1 MEQDETFQYTQF
13 PDLNTTHQS
22 REATASLRTKWQGN
36 ISSLPDEV
44 LILAWASLLQ
54 AFTRVSSPVFLLNAR
69 PVSVDIQC
77 KSRRSVQVRDIPDGA
92 GRPSSLVLPYVEGYV
107 NCNERP
113 EETSS
118 GDPKTQRTTRTS
130 LSFQYDRETG
140 CGLLWSS
147 GNVPE
152 SFLGELERQLLQII
166 CLALG
171 RHGCEGIP
179 QSSTAPSLSVVNAK
193 RKHLQGPSLL
203 HELISKHGAKS
214 STAIDFLDAC
224 GERTRISY
232 ARLDH
237 LTNTLA
243 RIIAKQLSYDRSSSL
258 QPWIIPVLIPQ
269 CLELYCAWIAVLK
282 AGAAFCPIG
291 VDVPSERMKYILK
304 DIDAKT
310 VLTLPEFTSNITEIT
325 PDVQIIE
332 VQAALGKDILANGSG
347 SFMWPPTTTSSDS
360 LAYVMYTS
368 GSTGLPKGVAVPHNA
383 VTQALLAHDEHIPK
397 FDRFLQFAAPTFDV
411 SVFETFFPL
420 FRGATLVTRHREHM
434 LGDLSGTLTDL
445 AIDAAELTPTV
456 AGTLLRSREVAPCL
470 RLLLTIGE
478 MLTRPVIREFARSMG
493 RESILLPMYGPT
505 EASIH
510 CTVAASVS
518 TETKVGIIGRPL
530 STVTSLIIRETEES
544 SNANIE
550 VLPTGQVGE
559 LVIAGQLATG
569 YLNRRE
575 QTEVA
580 FRDHPNYGRLYRTG
594 DRARLL
600 PNGDL
605 ECLGRISTGQVK
617 IRGQR
622 VELGEIEQVV
632 GRAEGVLSATASII
646 DDVLVAFCIA
656 SSKHL
661 SREQVMS
668 VCKSWLPSFMRPN
681 DIVLVFDNIPRLP
694 SGKVDKARL
703 ESDYRRQVK
712 TTKSSNRS
720 QSELESRIIQCV
732 TTEMPRTV
740 SPTDDLWT
748 SGLDSIRAI
757 KVASRLREYGF
768 WLSVSDILAADN
780 VSGLAKRLEAA
791 DPARILQSRPR
802 LEMPYTLDSEA
813 LTAAVKAVA
822 PGIDMNEVD
831 GFRPCSPLQLAM
843 LAETSRNSSLNFN
856 RIEVQLPDFVSVL
869 AFSEAFQ
876 HLAYHNK
883 ILRSGFIRTDV
894 EQYPFC
900 QIIWKHLDTKVQD
913 SAAELNSHSS
923 KCGTSDRIL
932 LYPLGLQFAD
942 RKGKRACI
950 IHVHHALYDGWS
962 FELILQDL
970 ENIVAGGRIQ
980 LRPQFDDV
988 LKYQLQGRLEG
999 PSEAARAYWQNH
1011 LHEAKLAPFPK
1022 LLTKQVQGSGRQ
1034 TRTRE
1039 FTLELHDLTS
1049 ICRRSHVSRQSFLS
1063 AAFAILLSS
1072 YVGSLDVAFG
1082 AVSSGRT
1089 MPIQGIEKI
1098 IGPCIRV
1105 LPIRLDLSRLRTA
1118 KDVMNHAHQQYHNFL
1133 LFDNLLLSD
1142 IKSISGIAGEDL
1154 LFDSLLVWQEGPEV
1168 LQDPERV
1175 LTIID
1180 TFDSLDYAIVLEIEP
1195 RDGKLQAKFSFDAS
1209 KLSADH
1215 AMLFLN
1221 QLDSIL
1227 TLSVRFPET
1236 PVGDCYGHMGKEDIS
1251 MQNADFFAFNNKFT
1265 LTSTIDAL
1273 AKEDSLRTAIEFVD
1287 VFDPKSGRLKTTTI
1301 SYGEL
1306 YRQSSHISHKL
1317 TSKGIS
1323 SDDLVSIVMDKSVE
1337 LYIVILG
1344 VIKSGAAYLAIDPRT
1359 PANRVRQILED
1370 SRCRIVIGEGLS
1382 RDFTGSCELCST
1394 AELESGSLDV
1404 ICAID
1409 PSCHRKRSSLAYV
1422 VYTSGST
1429 GVPKGVLIT
1438 RSNVLSNIDCLSR
1451 LYPASSDSKL
1461 LQACSQAFDVSVFE
1475 IFFTWH
1481 MGMSLCAAA
1490 NDILF
1495 RDIEHLIRL
1504 MNVSHLSLTPSVA
1517 ALVEPENVPTVKFL
1531 VTAGEPMNSKVF
1543 GSWIGRGLYQGYGP
1557 SETTNICNVRAE
1569 VNLSDFPNNVGP
1581 PLPNTSIFICQ
1592 GEKFSLLPKG
1602 AVGEIWIGGDQ
1613 VGRGYLFNDEL
1624 TRKSFFDHATY
1635 GRLYR
1640 SGDIGR
1646 LLSDGSLVILGRR
1659 DDQVKLR
1666 GQRIELGDINQAL
1679 IRSAVV
1685 KDAATFIV
1693 DASSNRDGRL
1703 VSFWTPNL
1711 PASGYTV
1718 LFEDE
1723 TRALLANLEE
1733 TLPGYMVPDALIP
1746 VDRIPLTRQGKVDRR
1761 KLIKQFEVF
1770 DLSLLQRFS
1779 RANEQEKDNSSLTQ
1793 DETLIAQGVA
1803 EAVGCAPS
1811 AISRDISFFALGL
1824 DSINS
1829 IKLSQRLRKVG
1840 LGQVDI
1846 SKILRHASVRR
1857 LARHLSSSTAASEQI
1872 LVEAPLQ
1879 PKTGR
1884 DFHDQWQRHVGARF
1898 ADMGYDVTDIL
1909 PSTPLQ
1915 EVMLSSSGIHSSD
1928 SYQNKLVFHI
1938 NGNLAEMQ
1946 NSWDAMLS
1954 RHQLLRTGFATVE
1967 SSVSAFAQVVLEKF
1981 TLPWSWDD
1989 TEPGQDSED
1998 WLYRGFMAPP
2008 YTLKAARGANGRSST
2023 LTLRMH
2029 HALYDGEAMNL
2040 LLKDVETH
2048 YLGGRLPPVVP
2059 LRHYI
2064 EYMLSLDQTSMDN
2077 FWHSQLD
2084 GHKSQLVTEIF
2095 SPAIQEKRQAHS
2107 TTHLV
2112 SGLPLSALEAEL
2124 KHMST
2129 TLLSIMQTSW
2139 ARLLSLYLRTFD
2151 VCFGNVYSGRSIPVE
2166 NADQIIG
2173 PCFNTLPVRV
2183 ELKKLETT
2191 AELSRRL
2198 QQINTAVLAY
2208 QPSSLRRIQKGHGAL
2223 ERPLFDTILLLQP
2236 QPHALEA
2243 SIWTLAEETGHM
2255 EFPLICEIIPDTIND
2270 QLRLALHVQGTH
2282 FPTSEARRLLEN
2294 FDILLQHDIQYTQ
2307 AQSRD
2312 FSVLKSNLP
2321 SLPCD
2326 PSTSGTSSLF
2336 LEPSRPNDS
2345 AEEALSSMEA
2355 KIRQK
2360 LSEASRTDI
2369 AQIKK
2374 RTSIFQLGL
2383 DSIDAIQ
2390 IAAKLRREGF
2400 GVTGGDI
2407 LEASTL
2413 ERIAGLCSTHLAS
2426 PKKAIPSF
2434 DLLSFDAVYRS
2445 QVCQQICI
2453 PPSTVEA
2460 IFPCT
2465 STQSGIL
2472 AEFIRS
2478 DGRLYFNSMT
2488 IKLTGI
2494 GDVNRVKEAWEYVA
2508 LRHVILRTGFVEI
2521 ENTDHPFAMVIYQSG
2536 IHQLPWKET
2545 VNGDNFPGR
2554 DIEGRRILEALYQP
2568 PWRLVYSKQGNDCL
2582 LKISIL
2588 HALYDAQSLDIILAD
2603 MAAACNG
2610 QELPPPEDIR
2620 PTLSSILSQSMVQR
2634 QESRSFFTNLGKSLG
2649 PTAFPNFKIHANEL
2663 HGVSVEAQP
2672 CTKSQY
2678 DLRQGAKQAG
2688 ISLHTAIQCAWARLL
2703 AAYTGRPDVTFGVI
2717 LSSRISEKREDFV
2730 AFPTVNTL
2738 PMPLYVTEDAG
2749 VLMEQAAKLNSALM
2763 QRQFVPLTEIKKWL
2777 GMKRS
2782 FFDTVVV
2789 LQHRPSMTDG
2799 TALWEA
2805 VSDDAQTEHAVSLE
2819 VVPEARNR
2827 FMLRLTFQRNILPPE
2842 QAKMLLLQYEALL
2855 YSTIFPPHVENSPQM
2870 RQEPRI
2876 FSITPAKESRIATST
2891 RFLHEMVEQ
2900 SAQIRPERIALE
2912 FATSITDQQVSK
2924 RCWTYKSLDEEANKI
2939 AHLLLQQGASPGDLI
2954 GICFDKC
2961 PEASFAIFGT
2971 LKAGCAFVAIDPN
2984 APQVRKDFILKDS
2997 ACTALLCNRDR
3008 LESFQHV
3015 ENLPVLALDEHMHNF
3030 SLSSECPKLS
3040 RELKPDDTCYCL
3052 YTSGTTGQP
3061 KGCLITHDNAV
3072 QALLFFKRIFTGRWN
3087 DDSRWLQFAS
3097 YHFDVSVLEQFWS
3110 WSVGICVTSAPRDVI
3125 FEDIPGTIRALQIT
3139 HLDLTPSLAR
3149 LLKPEE
3155 VPSLYQGVFITG
3167 GEQLRHDVLD
3177 TWGDVGVLYNFYGPS
3192 EVTIGCT
3199 VNPRVTRSAKP
3210 SNIGRQFDNVGTFVL
3225 DLQTNKPVLR
3235 GAIGELCLSGP
3246 LVGKGYLNRPDLTKA
3261 KFEYLPEFAT
3271 RIYHTGDLVRQLHD
3285 GSFEFL
3291 GRADDQVKLRGQRL
3305 ELTEINHVL
3314 TQSNA
3319 ELQDVATTLVR
3330 HPKQAN
3336 DQLVSFLSWS
3346 KRSTKAVN
3354 LHILQDDRFRAR
3366 VATIRQK
3373 CEDRLPGYMIPTYL
3387 VPVSLMPLSANNK
3400 VELNNLKSLFAN
3412 TPIEDLQ
3419 RLSTAGEYTSGVD
3432 LASTE
3437 RIMGLLSM
3445 RLGLTA
3451 ANITPSSNLF
3461 ELGMDSISMI
3471 GFSRSLKEAGFGAAQ
3486 PSLVMRHSTVA
3497 GLANALKAPS
3507 EANQLWDQLQKDAST
3522 RIADFSR
3529 KHRHYIAQMLGIQDD
3544 SIEKIAPCTPLQE
3557 GMISKTLQS
3566 DKPLYA
3572 PTFTYELSDDIDLQ
3586 RLQDAW
3592 LSAQSQTDIL
3602 RTQFIA
3608 TQDGF
3613 AQVVLRTS
3621 DAQKCLV
3628 LSHLEDKY
3636 AREELQHDLESWY
3649 DSIKNL
3655 ELMPWRVVLR
3665 EGRDRNFM
3673 GVHIFHALFDGM
3685 SLPLLLGKVAQIYLG
3700 QDLVMVN
3707 PEFHEILPFGPLRIA
3722 EGAEA
3727 FWRKSLASKPLVL
3740 LDLPVRHVEH
3750 AERCSSLKTIK
3761 IPQLGS
3767 FNQLR
3772 LKLKVTMPP
3781 LFHACW
3787 LLVLHKHF
3795 KTVPTLGVVVS
3806 GRSID
3811 VEGAQNVIGPMF
3823 NTLPC
3828 FIEFG
3833 PGLSASDLVQACHKF
3848 NIDSLPYQHTALRDI
3863 SKWIAHDPSQPLFDS
3878 LFVFQNEAVAV
3889 NASSKLWT
3897 PRESTS
3903 ELDFPLAVEVQQNL
3917 DNSFAVTIAAQPQY
3931 LDTEEVH
3938 ELLKSF
3944 ENAMHEMV
3952 EGPDQRLP
3960 SLLATP
3966 PRRDAREIPPQN
3978 TLFPSTAFVWTPAAK
3993 AIREMIA
4000 TLANVGVDAV
4010 RANST
4015 IFELGLDSIDAIRLC
4030 ARLKAAGIPLSV
4042 STIMQCATV
4051 EAMMEFCTQKP
4062 SKEFEEPPQMKFNK
4076 SLKILEQ
4083 NLRSQGVQLHEY
4095 EKFLPVT
4102 PLQEGMLAN
4111 IEQYYSYDV
4120 LELAPEVDLQR
4131 FKRSWRSLLNANP
4144 ILRTSFIEIEDP
4156 GSAATYAQLVHKVG
4170 MEGNDSDFIN
4180 WRELVVG
4187 SESQLDDI
4195 LANEKLRVPQQ
4206 DLQHSMLSLTLVK
4219 SKTRRFLILGMAH
4232 TIYDGWSISLL
4243 HQDIRSWYSGNAVER
4258 PPYEP
4263 ALSYIL
4269 NSRDDDS
4276 HRFWKATLGGV
4287 SPSLFPRHSKNHTI
4301 GGDGLGMLKEPV
4313 GPVKGPVVPAD
4324 RPAHSAEGPTTME
4337 QPVYEQQQIQR
4348 AQIDPEST
4356 VIRHDIQS
4364 TSTAESVQD
4373 FCKTQ
4378 GITIQALGLTCYSAV
4393 LATRLRKL
4401 DVCFGLVLS
4410 GRTVEDFREMMF
4422 PTMNTVVFPAT
4433 LEGTRSDTLKSVHG
4447 RSIQI
4452 SEHQF
4457 FPLRKAKALS
4467 GVEGALFDALF
4478 IYQKKPQ
4485 SNRHDPELYHSIDTS
4500 SGIEYPLNVEMELLG
4515 TDLVWRAACQD
4526 NILNKAEV
4534 SQMLFE
4540 LDNILDEVMKYPNE
4554 PIVKPVATNIVDI
4567 CGICTSLH
4575 LVDSKS
4581 TTLESTSALEEES
4594 AETTAEWSPL
4604 EKLVREV
4611 LATVSGFPEEHISR
4625 KTSLF
4630 NLGLD
4635 SISSVKVSSMLRK
4648 KSISLPV
4655 SVMLKTPTVEEMAAA
4670 AMQITPARPERQQSN
4685 NPADATTERTT
4696 HNTAT
4701 ARKGEYYPQPAN
4713 TADHGHLID
4722 ASDYRKALEN
4732 LKTTG
4737 IMPEDVENIMPI
4749 TAGQDYVLGVW
4760 LSSGRRMFYSDFFY
4774 KSTDP
4779 GLTPKSLGKAWTET
4793 VRQLPILR
4801 TTFIVA
4807 NGNQT
4812 LQVVVKFVSP
4822 VIWAL
4827 DQGPNAQSDKMDGGV
4842 GDGPPPGVNVP
4853 VKLFATRSSSGIH
4866 IKLSI
4871 HHAL

>member
-1 MEQDETFQYTQF
+1 MEQAETFQYTQF
-13 PDLNTTHQS
+13 PDLNTTYQS
-22 REATASLRTKWQGN
+22 REAAASLQTEWQGC

-54 AFTRVSSPVFLLNAR
+54 AFARVSSPVFLLNAQL
-69 PVSVDIQC
+69 VCVDIQC
-77 KSRRSVQVRDIPDGA
+77 KSRRAVQARDILDGA
-92 GRPSSLVLPYVEGYV
+92 GSPSSLILPYVEGYV
-107 NCNERP
+107 SRNERP
-113 EETSS
+113 QETSS
-118 GDPKTQRTTRTS
+118 GDPKARSTTRTS
-130 LSFQYDRETG
+130 LSFQYDRATG

-152 SFLGELERQLLQII
+152 SFLGELERQLLRMI
-166 CLALG
+166 CSAL

-179 QSSTAPSLSVVNAK
+179 HLSTAPSLSVVNAK
-193 RKHLQGPSLL
+193 RKHLKGPSFL
-203 HELISKHGAKS
+203 HELISEHRAKS
-214 STAIDFLDAC
+214 STAIDFLDAS
-224 GERTRISY
+224 GERSQISY
-232 ARLDH
+232 ARLDQ
-237 LTNTLA
+237 LTGSLA
-243 RIIAKQLSYDRSSSL
+243 RIIASQLEYDGSSSS
-258 QPWIIPVLIPQ
+258 PPIIIPVLIPQ

-282 AGAAFCPIG
+282 ASAAFCPIG
-291 VDVPSERMKYILK
+291 VDMPPERMKYILK
-304 DIDAKT
+304 DVDAKI
-310 VLTLPEFTSNITEIT
+310 VLTLPGLTSKITQIR
-325 PDVQIIE
+325 PDVRIIE
-332 VQAALGKDILANGSG
+332 VQAVQSKDSLANDYSG
-347 SFMWPPTTTSSDS
+347 VMRPPATASPDS

-368 GSTGLPKGVAVPHNA
+368 GSTGLPKGVAIPHKA
-383 VTQALLAHDEHIPK
+383 VTQALLAHDEHIPN

-434 LGDLSGTLTDL
+434 LGDLSGTLTHL
-445 AIDAAELTPTV
+445 AVDAAELTPTV
-456 AGTLLRSREVAPCL
+456 AGSLLRSREVAPCL

-478 MLTRPVIREFARSMG
+478 MLTRPVIREFARSIDRKG
-493 RESILLPMYGPT
+493 ILLPMYGPT

-510 CTVAASVS
+510 CTVAVSVS
-518 TETKVGIIGRPL
+518 TGTKVGIIGRPL
-530 STVTSLIIRETEES
+530 STVTCLIIRETEES

-559 LVIAGQLATG
+559 LAIAGQLATG

-580 FRDHPNYGRLYRTG
+580 FRDHPNYGRIYRTG

-632 GRAEGVLSATASII
+632 CKAEGVQSATVSII

-661 SREQVMS
+661 SQEQVMS
-668 VCKSWLPSFMRPN
+668 VCKSWLPSFMRPS
-681 DIVLVFDNIPRLP
+681 DIVLVFDNIPRLA
-694 SGKVDKARL
+694 SGKIDKVQL
-703 ESDYRRQVK
+703 VSDYRRQMQ
-712 TTKSSNRS
+712 TTKKPSNGP
-720 QSELESRIIQCV
+720 QSELEFRIIQCIAA
-732 TTEMPRTV
+732 EMSRTF
-740 SPTDDLWT
+740 SPTDDLWS
-748 SGLDSIRAI
+748 SGLDSIKAI
-757 KVASRLREYGF
+757 KVASHLREHGL

-780 VSGLAKRLEAA
+780 VSGLARRLEAA
-791 DPARILQSRPR
+791 DPTRTLQSRPR
-802 LEMPYTLDSEA
+802 LEVPYALDSEA
-813 LTAAVKAVA
+813 LAAAVKSVA
-822 PGIDMNEVD
+822 PDLDMNEVD

-843 LAETSRNSSLNFN
+843 LVETSRNSTLNFN
-856 RIEVQLPDFVSVL
+856 WVEVQLPDFVSVP
-869 AFSEAFQ
+869 AFGEAFQ
-876 HLAYHNK
+876 HLAHHNK
-883 ILRSGFIRTDV
+883 ILRSGFIRTDA

-900 QIIWKHLDTKVQD
+900 RIIWKHLDIEVQD
-913 SAAELNSHSS
+913 STAETNGHPS
-923 KCGTSDRIL
+923 KGGASDRTL
-932 LYPLGLQFAD
+932 LHPLRLQSAD
-942 RKGKRACI
+942 RKGKRTCI

-962 FELILQDL
+962 FELMLQDL
-970 ENIVAGGRIQ
+970 EQIIAGGRIHP
-980 LRPQFDDV
+980 RPQFDDV
-988 LKYQLQGRLEG
+988 LKYQLQNQLEI
-999 PSEAARAYWQNH
+999 PSEAARTYWQDH
-1011 LHEAKLAPFPK
+1011 LRDAKLAPFPK
-1022 LLTKQVQGSGRQ
+1022 LLTKQVLGSGRQ
-1034 TRTRE
+1034 VRTRA
-1039 FTLELHDLTS
+1039 FTLEVHDLTS

-1072 YVGSLDVAFG
+1072 YVGSLDVIFG

-1089 MPIQGIEKI
+1089 IPIQGIEKI
-1098 IGPCIRV
+1098 IGPCIRT
-1105 LPIRLDLSRLRTA
+1105 LPMRLDLSRLRTA
-1118 KDVMNHAHQQYHNFL
+1118 RDVMNHAHQQHHNFL
-1133 LFDNLLLSD
+1133 RFDDLPLRD
-1142 IKSISGIAGEDL
+1142 VKSISGIAGEDL
-1154 LFDSLLVWQEGPEV
+1154 LFDSLLVWQEGPEGS
-1168 LQDPERV
+1168 QNSERV
-1175 LTIID
+1175 LTIVD
-1180 TFDSLDYAIVLEIEP
+1180 TFDYLDYAIVLEIEP
-1195 RDGKLQAKFSFDAS
+1195 RDGKLQAKISFDAS
-1209 KLSADH
+1209 KVSAEH

-1221 QLDSIL
+1221 QLNSIL

-1236 PVGDCYGHMGKEDIS
+1236 LVGDCYSHMGKEEIS
-1251 MQNADFFAFNNKFT
+1251 IQNADFFAFNHKFT

-1273 AKEDSLRTAIEFVD
+1273 AKEDSSRTAIEFVD
-1287 VFDPKSGRLKTTTI
+1287 TFDPKSGRLKTTTI

-1306 YRQSSHISHKL
+1306 YRRSSHISHKL

-1323 SDDLVSIVMDKSVE
+1323 PDDLVSIMMEKSVE

-1344 VIKSGAAYLAIDPRT
+1344 VIRSGAAYLAIDPRT
-1359 PANRVRQILED
+1359 PADRVRQILED
-1370 SRCRIVIGEGLS
+1370 SRCRIVVSEDLS
-1382 RDFTGSCELCST
+1382 HGFTECCEFCST
-1394 AELESGSLDV
+1394 AELESGSRDV
-1404 ICAID
+1404 IHVID
-1409 PSCHRKRSSLAYV
+1409 PSCHRQRSSLAYV

-1438 RSNVLSNIDCLSR
+1438 RSNILSNIDCLSR

-1481 MGMSLCAAA
+1481 MGMSLCVAA

-1495 RDIEHLIRL
+1495 RDIEHLTRL

-1517 ALVEPENVPTVKFL
+1517 ALIEAENVPTVKFL

-1543 GSWIGRGLYQGYGP
+1543 RNWTGRGLYQGYGP

-1569 VNLSDFPNNVGP
+1569 VTLGDFPNNVGP

-1592 GEKFSLLPKG
+1592 AEKFSILPKG

-1624 TRKSFFDHATY
+1624 TRKSFFNHATY

-1646 LLSDGSLVILGRR
+1646 LLSDGSLVILGRS

-1679 IRSAVV
+1679 IRSSLV
-1685 KDAATFIV
+1685 KDAATLIV
-1693 DASSNRDGRL
+1693 DASSNRDARL
-1703 VSFWTPNL
+1703 LSFWRPNL
-1711 PASGYTV
+1711 PASDDTV
-1718 LFEDE
+1718 RVENQ
-1723 TRALLANLEE
+1723 TRALFANLEL
-1733 TLPGYMVPDALIP
+1733 TLPAYMIPDVLIP
-1746 VDRIPLTRQGKVDRR
+1746 VDRIPLTGQGKIDRR
-1761 KLIKQFEVF
+1761 KLIEQFEAF
-1770 DLSLLQRFS
+1770 DLSLLQHFS
-1779 RANEQEKDNSSLTQ
+1779 RANEQEKNNGLLTQ
-1793 DETLIAQGVA
+1793 DEALIAQGVA
-1803 EAVGCAPS
+1803 EVVGCAPS

-1829 IKLSQRLRKVG
+1829 IKLSQRLREVG

-1857 LARHLSSSTAASEQI
+1857 LARYLSSSTAASKQI
-1872 LVEAPLQ
+1872 LVEAPPQ
-1879 PKTGR
+1879 PKMER
-1884 DFHDQWQRHVGARF
+1884 VLHDQWQRHVKAGF
-1898 ADMGYDVTDIL
+1898 ANMGYDVTDIL

-1915 EVMLSSSGIHSSD
+1915 EVMLSSSDISRSH

-1938 NGNLAEMQ
+1938 NGDLVEME
-1946 NSWDAMLS
+1946 NSWKEMLS
-1954 RHQLLRTGFATVE
+1954 RHQLLRTGFAMTE
-1967 SSVSAFAQVVLEKF
+1967 SSVSPFAQVVLEKF
-1981 TLPWSWDD
+1981 ALPWFWDD
-1989 TEPGQDSED
+1989 TQPEQDSED
-1998 WLYRGFMAPP
+1998 WLCGGFMVPP
-2008 YTLKAARGANGRSST
+2008 YTLKAIRGANGGSST

-2048 YLGGRLPPVVP
+2048 YLGGQLPPVVP
-2059 LRHYI
+2059 FRHYV
-2064 EYMLSLDQTSMDN
+2064 EYMLSLDPPSVDS
-2077 FWHSQLD
+2077 FWHSQLG

-2112 SGLPLSALEAEL
+2112 SRLPFSTLEAEL

-2129 TLLSIMQTSW
+2129 TLLSIVQTSW
-2139 ARLLSLYLRTFD
+2139 ARLMSFYLRTFD
-2151 VCFGNVYSGRSIPVE
+2151 VCFGNVYGGRTIPVE

-2173 PCFNTLPVRV
+2173 PCFNTLPVRA
-2183 ELKKLETT
+2183 ELKKLETI

-2198 QQINTAVLAY
+2198 QRINTAILPY
-2208 QPSSLRRIQKGHGAL
+2208 QPSSLRRIQKRHGAL

-2236 QPHALEA
+2236 QPHALNA
-2243 SIWTLAEETGHM
+2243 NIWTLAEETGHM
-2255 EFPLICEIIPDTIND
+2255 EFPLICEVIPDAIND
-2270 QLRLALHVQGTH
+2270 QLRLTLHVRSTH
-2282 FPTSEARRLLEN
+2282 FPASEARRLLEN
-2294 FDILLQHDIQYTQ
+2294 FDLLLGHDIQYTQ
-2307 AQSRD
+2307 APSRD
-2312 FSVLKSNLP
+2312 FSVLETNLP
-2321 SLPCD
+2321 FMPCD
-2326 PSTSGTSSLF
+2326 PSISRTSPLF
-2336 LEPSRPNDS
+2336 LEHGRPDDS
-2345 AEEALSSMEA
+2345 AEEVLSSMET

-2369 AQIKK
+2369 TQIKK

-2390 IAAKLRREGF
+2390 IAARLRREGF
-2400 GVTGGDI
+2400 SVTGGDI
-2407 LEASTL
+2407 LEASTV

-2434 DLLSFDAVYRS
+2434 DLLSFDAMYRS
-2445 QVCQQICI
+2445 QVCQQICML
-2453 PPSTVEA
+2453 PSAVEA
-2460 IFPCT
+2460 ILPCT

-2472 AEFIRS
+2472 TEFIHS
-2478 DGRLYFNSMT
+2478 DGRLYFNSVT
-2488 IKLTGI
+2488 LKLTGI
-2494 GDVNRVKEAWEYVA
+2494 GDVNRVKEAWEHVT
-2508 LRHVILRTGFVEI
+2508 LRHVMLRTGFVGI
-2521 ENTDHPFAMVIYQSG
+2521 ENADHPFAMIIYRPG

-2545 VNGDNFPGR
+2545 VNGNDFPGR
-2554 DIEGRRILEALYQP
+2554 DIEGSRILHQP
-2568 PWRLVYSKQGNDCL
+2568 PWCILHSKQGNDCL

-2603 MAAACNG
+2603 VATVYNG
-2610 QELPPPEDIR
+2610 QELQPPEDIC
-2620 PTLSSILSQSMVQR
+2620 PTLSSILSQSVVQS
-2634 QESRSFFTNLGKSLG
+2634 QESKSFFANLGKSLE
-2649 PTAFPNFKIHANEL
+2649 PTTFPDFRIYKNEL
-2663 HGVSVEAQP
+2663 YGVSIEAQS

-2678 DLRQGAKQAG
+2678 DLRRGAKQAG
-2688 ISLHTAIQCAWARLL
+2688 ISLQTAIQCAWARLL
-2703 AAYTGRPDVTFGVI
+2703 AAYTGRPDVTFGVV
-2717 LSSRISEKREDFV
+2717 LSGRTSEKRKDFA
-2730 AFPTVNTL
+2730 AFPTMNTL
-2738 PMPLYVTEDAG
+2738 PMPLHVTEDVG
-2749 VLMEQAAKLNSALM
+2749 VLMEQAAKLNAALM
-2763 QRQFVPLTEIKKWL
+2763 QRQFVPLAEIKKWL
-2777 GMKRS
+2777 GVKRRL
-2782 FFDTVVV
+2782 FDTVVV
-2789 LQHRPSMTDG
+2789 LQHYPSTSDE
-2799 TALWEA
+2799 TTLWEV

-2819 VVPEARNR
+2819 VVPEAQNR
-2827 FMLRLTFQRNILPPE
+2827 IMLRLTFQRSILPPE
-2842 QAKMLLLQYEALL
+2842 QAKILLLQYETLL
-2855 YSTIFPPHVENSPQM
+2855 YSTIFPAHGENNPQM
-2870 RQEPRI
+2870 GQGHNI
-2876 FSITPAKESRIATST
+2876 FSVTPAKESRIATST

-2900 SAQIRPERIALE
+2900 SARMRPGRVALE
-2912 FATSITDQQVSK
+2912 FATSISDQQVSK

-2954 GICFDKC
+2954 GVCFDKC
-2961 PEASFAIFGT
+2961 PEASFAILGI

-2984 APQVRKDFILKDS
+2984 APKARKDFILKDS

-3008 LESFQHV
+3008 LADFGHV
-3015 ENLPVLALDEHMHNF
+3015 ENLSILALDEHVQNF
-3030 SLSSECPKLS
+3030 SLPSECPQLS

-3072 QALLFFKRIFTGRWN
+3072 QALLFFERIFGGHWN

-3110 WSVGICVTSAPRDVI
+3110 WSVGICVTSAPRDII
-3125 FEDIPGTIRALQIT
+3125 FEDIPGAIRALQIT

-3155 VPSLYQGVFITG
+3155 VPSLCQGVFITG

-3177 TWGDVGVLYNFYGPS
+3177 SWGDVGVLYNFYGPS

-3199 VNPRVTRSAKP
+3199 VNPQVTRLAKP

-3246 LVGKGYLNRPDLTKA
+3246 LVGKGYLNHPELTKA
-3261 KFEYLPEFAT
+3261 KFEYLPEFAI
-3271 RIYHTGDLVRQLHD
+3271 RIYHTGDLVRLLHD

-3305 ELTEINHVL
+3305 ELAEINHVL
-3314 TQSNA
+3314 TQSDA

-3330 HPKQAN
+3330 HPKQTN

-3354 LHILQDDRFRAR
+3354 LHILHDDRFRAQ

-3373 CEDRLPGYMIPTYL
+3373 CEDRLPGYMVPTYL

-3419 RLSTAGEYTSGVD
+3419 RLSTAREYASDVD
-3432 LASTE
+3432 PAST
-3437 RIMGLLSM
+3437 RKIIGLLSA
-3445 RLGLTA
+3445 RLGLA
-3451 ANITPSSNLF
+3451 AADIRPSSSLF
-3461 ELGMDSISMI
+3461 ELGMDSISVI
-3471 GFSRSLKEAGFGAAQ
+3471 GFSRSLKEAGFDAAR

-3497 GLANALKAPS
+3497 GLAIALQAPP
-3507 EANQLWDQLQKDAST
+3507 EANQSWGQLQKDASA
-3522 RIADFSR
+3522 RIANFAQ
-3529 KHRHYIAQMLGIQDD
+3529 KHRHYISQTLGIQDE
-3544 SIEKIAPCTPLQE
+3544 SIEKIAPCTSLQE
-3557 GMISKTLQS
+3557 GMISKTLRS
-3566 DKPLYA
+3566 SKPLYA
-3572 PTFTYELSDDIDLQ
+3572 PTFTYDLSDDMDLQ

-3592 LSAQSQTDIL
+3592 LSVQLQTDIL
-3602 RTQFIA
+3602 RTKFIA

-3613 AQVVLRTS
+3613 AQVVLRGS

-3628 LSHLEDKY
+3628 LNHEDEY
-3636 AREELQHDLESWY
+3636 AGEEFQHDLESWY

-3655 ELMPWRVVLR
+3655 EFMPWRVMLR
-3665 EGRDRNFM
+3665 EGRDGKFM
-3673 GVHIFHALFDGM
+3673 VVHILHALFDGV
-3685 SLPLLLGKVAQIYLG
+3685 SLPLLLDKVARIYRG

-3707 PEFHEILPFGPLRIA
+3707 PEFHEILPFGPLRVA
-3722 EGAEA
+3722 EGVKA
-3727 FWRKSLASKPLVL
+3727 FWQKSLASKYLVL

-3750 AERCSSLKTIK
+3750 IERRSSLKTIK

-3767 FNQLR
+3767 FNRLR
-3772 LKLKVTMPP
+3772 FKLKVTMPP

-3795 KTVPTLGVVVS
+3795 KIVPTLGVVVS

-3811 VEGAQNVIGPMF
+3811 VEDAENVIGPMF

-3833 PGLSASDLVQACHKF
+3833 PGLSTSDLVRACHNF

-3863 SKWIAHDPSQPLFDS
+3863 SKWIGHDPSQPLFDS
-3878 LFVFQNEAVAV
+3878 LFVFQKETRAL
-3889 NASSKLWT
+3889 NASSELWT
-3897 PRESTS
+3897 ARESTS

-3931 LDTEEVH
+3931 LDTEKVH

-3944 ENAMHEMV
+3944 ENAVHEMV
-3952 EGPDQRLP
+3952 EDPDQQLP
-3960 SLLATP
+3960 SPIATP
-3966 PRRDAREIPPQN
+3966 PRRDAREIPLQT
-3978 TLFPSTAFVWTPAAK
+3978 TLSSSTAFAWTPAAK
-3993 AIREMIA
+3993 AIREKVA
-4000 TLANVGVDAV
+4000 ALANVDVDAV

-4015 IFELGLDSIDAIRLC
+4015 IFELGLDSIDAIRLS
-4030 ARLKAAGIPLSV
+4030 ARLKAAGIALSV

-4051 EAMMEFCTQKP
+4051 EAMTEFCVQKP
-4062 SKEFEEPPQMKFNK
+4062 RKEPKEPPQMKFNK

-4083 NLRSQGVQLHEY
+4083 NLRSQGAQIHEY

-4120 LELAPEVDLQR
+4120 LEVAPEVDLQR
-4131 FKRSWRSLLNANP
+4131 FKRSWKSLLNANP
-4144 ILRTSFIEIEDP
+4144 ILRTSFVEIEDP
-4156 GSAATYAQLVHKVG
+4156 TSPATYAQLVHAVRK
-4170 MEGNDSDFIN
+4170 EDNDADFIN
-4180 WRELVVG
+4180 WRELVVD
-4187 SESQLDDI
+4187 SDSQLDDI
-4195 LANEKLRVPQQ
+4195 LTSEKLRAVQR
-4206 DLQHSMLSLTLVK
+4206 DLQHSMLRLIFVK
-4219 SKTRRFLILGMAH
+4219 SKTRRLLVLGMAH
-4232 TIYDGWSISLL
+4232 AIYDGWSISLL
-4243 HQDIRSWYSGNAVER
+4243 HQDIRCWYSGNAVER
-4258 PPYEP
+4258 PAYEP

-4269 NSRDDDS
+4269 GNQDDDS
-4276 HRFWKATLGGV
+4276 HRFWKETLGGV
-4287 SPSLFPRHSKNHTI
+4287 SPSLFPRHANNHAI
-4301 GGDGLGMLKEPV
+4301 GVHGMGMLK
-4313 GPVKGPVVPAD
+4313 GPGVPAEGPVVGAN
-4324 RPAHSAEGPTTME
+4324 RQAYNTGEQMVME
-4337 QPVYEQQQIQR
+4337 QPVCEQQQVR
-4348 AQIDPEST
+4348 KAQMEREGT
-4356 VIRHDIQS
+4356 VIRHNIRS
-4364 TSTAESVQD
+4364 TYTAERVQD

-4393 LATRLRKL
+4393 LATHLRKL

-4410 GRTVEDFREMMF
+4410 GRTVENFREMMF

-4433 LEGTRSDTLKSVHG
+4433 LEGTRSDMLKSVHI

-4467 GVEGALFDALF
+4467 GVQGALFDALF
-4478 IYQKKPQ
+4478 IYQKRPQ
-4485 SNRHDPELYHSIDTS
+4485 SDRHGLELYHSIRTS
-4500 SGIEYPLNVEMELLG
+4500 SEVEYPLNVEMEFLG

-4534 SQMLFE
+4534 SQILFE
-4540 LDNILDEVMKYPNE
+4540 LDSILDGVMNHPSE
-4554 PIVKPVATNIVDI
+4554 PVVKPVAANIVDI
-4567 CGICTSLH
+4567 CGICTSVQLA
-4575 LVDSKS
+4575 DSKY
-4581 TTLESTSALEEES
+4581 TTLESTPALEEGS
-4594 AETTAEWSPL
+4594 AETMTEWSPL
-4604 EKLVREV
+4604 ERLVREV
-4611 LATVSGFPEEHISR
+4611 LAAVSGFPEEHISR

-4655 SVMLKTPTVEEMAAA
+4655 SVMLKAPIIEKMAAA
-4670 AMQITPARPERQQSN
+4670 AIQMASARPEKQQPN
-4685 NPADATTERTT
+4685 NRADATTGRTT
-4696 HNTAT
+4696 RSIVPAGT
-4701 ARKGEYYPQPAN
+4701 GEYYPQPA
-4713 TADHGHLID
+4713 DHSHLID
-4722 ASDYRKALEN
+4722 ASDYQEALGN
-4732 LKTTG
+4732 LKTMG
-4737 IMPEDVENIMPI
+4737 IMAENVENITPV
-4749 TAGQDYVLGVW
+4749 TAGQGYVLGVW
-4760 LSSGRRMFYSDFFY
+4760 LASGRRMFYSDFFY
-4774 KSTDP
+4774 KSIDL
-4779 GLTPKSLGKAWTET
+4779 GLTAESLGKAWIET

-4801 TTFIVA
+4801 TTFVA
-4807 NGNQT
+4807 VKAKQT
-4812 LQVVVKFVSP
+4812 FQVVMKFVSP
-4822 VIWAL
+4822 VIWTL
-4827 DQGPNAQSDKMDGGV
+4827 DQWPNAQPDKIGREVRDR
-4842 GDGPPPGVNVP
+4842 PPSGVNVP